1 MKLPT
6 GCNSIDSLLGGGI
19 ESGVVT
25 EFFGK
30 GGSGKTN
37 ICLQLAKNTALKD
50 KKSIYIDTEGV
61 SIERLEQI
69 AGDKSEKVMKNTLFF
84 RAHSFSE
91 QKSFIKKSL
100 KLVSESQSDINLVM
114 VDSFTI
120 FYRALRNKEG
130 EKNLSPRLGRQLVQ
144 LMKVARKEDIP
155 VVITTQVYESEDGQK
170 PVGGHILYHNAK
182 TIVMLDVLNSHLRKC
197 VLKKHRSRPEEK
209 STKFRITEKGVVTP
223 G

>member
-1 MKLPT
+1 MRLPT
-6 GCNSIDSLLGGGI
+6 GCNSLDSLLGGGV
-19 ESGVVT
+19 ESGVIT

-69 AGDKSEKVMKNTLFF
+69 AGQDSEKVMKNTLFF
-84 RAHSFSE
+84 RAHSFSQ
-91 QKSFIKKSL
+91 QKKFIEKSS
-100 KLVSESQSDINLVM
+100 KLVSDSEGDINLVM

-120 FYRALRNKEG
+120 FYRALRNKDG

-144 LMKVARKEDIP
+144 LMRIARTEDIP
-155 VVITTQVYESEDGQK
+155 VVITTQIYESDDGQK

-182 TIVMLDVLNSHLRKC
+182 VIVMLDILNSHLRKC
-197 VLKKHRSRPEEK
+197 VLKKHRSRPEK
-209 STKFRITEKGVVTP
+209 KCMKFKITDEGVVTP

>member
-1 MKLPT
+1 M
-6 GCNSIDSLLGGGI
+6 
-19 ESGVVT
+19 ESGVIT

-69 AGDKSEKVMKNTLFF
+69 AGKRSEKVMNNTLFY
-84 RAHSFSE
+84 RAHSFSQ
-91 QKSFIKKSL
+91 QKKFIEKSSR
-100 KLVSESQSDINLVM
+100 LVADSEDDINLVM

-120 FYRALRNKEG
+120 FYRALRNKDG
-130 EKNLSPRLGRQLVQ
+130 EKHLSPRLGRQLVK
-144 LMKVARKEDIP
+144 LMRIARKEDIP
-155 VVITTQVYESEDGQK
+155 VVITTQVYESDDGQK

-182 TIVMLDVLNSHLRKC
+182 VIVRLDILNSHLRRC
-197 VLKKHRSRPEEK
+197 ILEKHRSRPEEK
-209 STKFRITEKGVVTP
+209 STNIKITDAGVVTP
-223 G
+223 S